1 MNAMETLNTFTIE
14 LLAANRVETI
24 PQVLSFTGEDDSGS
38 FGLLAQHDRF
48 MTTLTFGLA
57 RLRLADG
64 QQDYL
69 GFPGGLLYF
78 INNTL
83 RISTRRYLR
92 DTDVARIT
100 GALTRELLEEEQALA
115 QTRQKLHRLEAE
127 MLRRLVQIGR
137 EN

>member
-1 MNAMETLNTFTIE
+1 METLNTFTIE